1 MQFRKAAIGLAAALS
16 CAAGSHAALAAGP
29 ENLFGLGPGKLSLGA
44 GVDYSSGDYGTSSTT
59 DITSVMLT
67 GRFDTDMWA
76 FKLTLP
82 YLYISGGT
90 GVIPGVG
97 EVTNTNPE
105 GRGRRTV
112 AGTTTT
118 STEASTSGWG
128 DLVAAATY
136 HAYYDRG
143 SAFGV
148 DLTGKIKLGTADAN
162 KGLGTGENDYSFN
175 VDAFKGYGRYTLFGG
190 VGYSVLGSSQY
201 IQLNN
206 VLNANAGGSY
216 KLDEA
221 NSLGLVYFAQ
231 ERASSSGHP
240 QSDLTAFYTHKI
252 DRTWKAQAYG
262 LKGFADGSPDWAI
275 GANAAYAF

>member
-1 MQFRKAAIGLAAALS
+1 MRFRKAAVGLAAALS
-16 CAAGSHAALAAGP
+16 CAAGSQAALAAGP

-44 GVDYSSGDYGTSSTT
+44 GIDYSSGDYGTSTTT

-67 GRFDTDMWA
+67 GRYDTDMWA

-90 GVIPGVG
+90 GVIPGIG
-97 EVTNTNPE
+97 EVTNRNPR
-105 GRGRRTV
+105 GRGRNAAT
-112 AGTTTT
+112 GTTAAEG
-118 STEASTSGWG
+118 SASGWG

-136 HAYYDRG
+136 HTYYDQS

-148 DLTGKIKLGTADAN
+148 DLTGKIKLGTANAD
-162 KGLGTGENDYSFN
+162 KGLGTGANDYGFN

-206 VLNANAGGSY
+206 VLNANVGGSY

-252 DRTWKAQAYG
+252 DRTWKAQAYV
-262 LKGFADGSPDWAI
+262 LKGFADGSPDWAV